1 MSSRFK
7 VWFERRRSG
16 GVPRTAGA
24 TLFWLAMFLL
34 HVPGLL
40 ASLEALLTGS
50 TSDLFLAGVRVV
62 GLSLSAGF
70 FLLKMADVAW
80 LRLRPGWRSFVAAL
94 IATAVLHVGMLERAV
109 DSELA
114 CSPAQMGVVL
124 FVGAA
129 GQAVRLGKRLRALQ
143 DALPRSGARK
153 PALEA
158 CWQRMVHCTLPLP
171 LIACVPSYSGPRAPP
186 HA

>member
-1 MSSRFK
+1 MSVADRNIPSRS
-7 VWFERRRSG
+7 WRS
-16 GVPRTAGA
+16 PSELSAR
-24 TLFWLAMFLL
+24 LFWLAMFLL

-50 TSDLFLAGVRVV
+50 TSDLFLAGLRVV

-70 FLLKMADVAW
+70 FLLKMADVRW
-80 LRLRPGWRSFVAAL
+80 LRLKPGWRSFVAAL
-94 IATAVLHVGMLERAV
+94 IATAVLHVGVLERAV

-114 CSPAQMGVVL
+114 CSPAHAGVVL
-124 FVGAA
+124 FVGAV
-129 GQAVRLGKRLRALQ
+129 GQAARLVNRLQALQ
-143 DALPRSGARK
+143 DALPRSSARK

-158 CWQRMVHCTLPLP
+158 CRQHLVQYTLPLP